1 MSKRQMLIVDDNQGL
16 REALRTVFED
26 EYELA
31 FAGSGEEALRF
42 SFKRKPEVVLMD
54 YRMPGLDGIETLS
67 YLKQLAPDSQT
78 VLMSAYDDR
87 DQVERCLGAGAV
99 DFVGKPFDVKD
110 IKRKIERAAGKAV
123 RLVEYQSAS
132 KQSEP
137 IISQREVDDMISQT
151 LRLAACL

>member
-26 EYELA
+26 EYELV

-54 YRMPGLDGIETLS
+54 YRMPGMDGIETLS
-67 YLKQLAPDSQT
+67 YLKQLAPDTRT
-78 VLMSAYDDR
+78 VLMSAWDDR
-87 DQVERCLGAGAV
+87 DQVERFFGAGAV

-110 IKRKIERAAGKAV
+110 IKRKVERAAGKSM
-123 RLVEYQSAS
+123 RLVEYQSHRP
-132 KQSEP
+132 QVQP
-137 IISQREVDDMISQT
+137 IVSQREVDDMINQT
-151 LRLAACL
+151 LRLAIA